1 MANKVKPSMR
11 LLFVVALLISLVF
24 PSSIFA
30 AYTHAPVPIT
40 SPASPIKITV
50 NDKNLKSDV
59 PPKFIDGKIWIS
71 AESIAHYLYSVF
83 YESIDGKEFVLKN
96 DYYEMTAKYGSNQV
110 TLKNGSTITTIITEM
125 PFKDGVR
132 SFIPLDTIMY
142 AFEATY
148 TWNASSNTAAVL
160 YDENRHIT
168 DEAALPVAVPGV
180 DITAVGNARDGHY
193 SIPVSDPNAEVTVWR
208 KSADPAN
215 YVIPAQPRNTGY
227 AWVIQPKPGYN
238 ATTGAFEGGV
248 SYLSG
253 PGNEILR
260 VRIKYSDGITPDKVF
275 KTTISTSVRLGSGNT
290 VPNTGNQ
297 LLLRTTFN
305 NISLYLNYTGYTTPG
320 DTITYTLPIAAPNT
334 MQVVLDPANEVRFRK
349 VGDVTWKDGLSLA
362 YDSPNKQF
370 RGSIVGLEPDT
381 EYEVEVKILK
391 DNSTYSQTIRTW
403 KEDVP
408 IATDIPIA
416 SIYEPGK
423 PLSVQG
429 LRGTAN
435 GYIRIIGDGSTV
447 IEVTDEFWEAISI
460 AQSEYVILENLMI
473 RGGKRSA
480 ISVLSSSHHIRIINN
495 DISNFGRVTT
505 QYLGKQ
511 TIVSNANPN
520 LAVDLRTGHV
530 YSANATPVNND
541 SGIFVSDVSNLVIE
555 KNYIHDARTKSN
567 AWNAGGGRGW
577 YENVPGFFEWNEKHP
592 QGVSGMY
599 ARGGQG
605 VVIRYNDIVGS
616 DDHRFNAGIETYVNG
631 DRDGGVGTDSDV
643 YGNYLAYAQA
653 DSMELEG
660 ADMNLRFY
668 NNRIEG
674 VSGGI
679 GMDSNYVGPAYV
691 YRNLIHNLGDEWGL
705 IQGVTKH
712 GTAPNEWTKG
722 LGVNYLFNNTILSSM
737 GHITRKD
744 AQIYRPYYRNN
755 IIESIDSPVGSQ
767 NVITIKHMY
776 NYPGVSY
783 DYDLFNGTSAST
795 NATGTGGPAPIVEPN
810 GITGVRTGT
819 AIAPD
824 SSKKATFINRNE
836 GNYIQTSGS
845 LGFDAGTTIPNFVTA
860 ADYAGAAPDI
870 GAIESGKDVIVP
882 TRPTALRS
890 DGGKYQVNVTGNT
903 TQQVI
908 IKTAGVPT
916 GTEYDLLK
924 NRDYDWFTVTD
935 SFGNT
940 KGTITSGVDLVLT
953 VTGYPKK
960 IGKNFLGE
968 QFGKTIT
975 KGLADLAN
983 SPANVLTG
991 QPAVGKGAFLVKLD
1005 DGLSLPV
1012 SVYVTEGSYNAS
1024 HTLTYI
1030 NGGIVQNVTVLANG
1044 MSLGQT
1050 VTPPTPTKELFA
1062 FLGWYDET
1070 YAHKFDFSKP
1080 VEADTVLYAKWMPD
1094 TTPPVTTAAVTGTA
1108 GSGGWHTSDA
1118 TVSLSAAYDIAGIHA
1133 TNYQLNVVHS
1143 VYGVLS
1149 TSGFVKYTS
1158 PIVLGDG
1165 IYEVQYRSVDKAG
1178 NLETVKSITV
1188 KSDKIVPTFTV
1199 SANGNPLQDG
1209 AVFDDSQPVTL
1220 NVLSGDSL
1228 SGVASQVVT
1237 VDGQPYVPGTPLN
1250 WAGQLGAHVIQ
1261 VTVTDQAGNTSQ
1273 RTITVT
1279 VI

>member
-1 MANKVKPSMR
+1 MANKMKPRMQ
-11 LLFVVALLISLVF
+11 FIIVVALFISLVF
-24 PSSIFA
+24 PTSILA
-30 AYTHAPVPIT
+30 GYTHTPVPI
-40 SPASPIKITV
+40 SNPASPINITV
-50 NDKNLKSDV
+50 NGKFVKSDV
-59 PPKFIDGKIWIS
+59 PPKFIDGKIWVS
-71 AESIAHYLYSVF
+71 AEAMAHYLYSVF
-83 YESIDGKEFVLKN
+83 YESIDRKQFVMRN
-96 DYYEMTAKYGSNQV
+96 DYYEMTAIYGSNQV
-110 TLKNGSTITTIITEM
+110 TLKNGSTITTIPTEM
-125 PFKDGVR
+125 PFKEGIR
-132 SFIPLDTIMY
+132 SFIPLDTLMY

-148 TWNASSNTAAVL
+148 TWNASSNTAEVL

-168 DEAALPVAVPGV
+168 DEAAVPVAVPGV
-180 DITAVGNARDGHY
+180 DITAVGKSRDVYY
-193 SIPVSDPNAEVTVWR
+193 SIPVSDPSAQVTVWR
-208 KSADPAN
+208 KSSDPQN
-215 YVIPAQPRNTGY
+215 YVIPLRPRNTGY
-227 AWVIQPKPGYN
+227 AWVEAPKPRYN
-238 ATTGAFEGGV
+238 AATGAFEGGL
-248 SYLSG
+248 SYAAGVGGS
-253 PGNEILR
+253 NEVIR
-260 VRIKYSDGITPDKVF
+260 VKIKYSDGITPDKVF
-275 KTTISTSVRLGSGNT
+275 KTIVSTTSQGYNHI
-290 VPNTGNQ
+290 PDYAFH
-297 LLLRTTFN
+297 LRSTFN
-305 NISLYLNYTGYTTPG
+305 NISVYVDYFGYTSE
-320 DTITYTLPIAAPNT
+320 DKITYTLPIAAPNT
-334 MQVVLDPANEVRFRK
+334 MQVVLDPANEVKFRK
-349 VGDVTWKDGLSLA
+349 VGTVPWEEGLPLA
-362 YDSPNKQF
+362 FDSINQHF
-370 RGSIVGLEPDT
+370 RGSIVGLDPDT
-381 EYEVEVKILK
+381 EYEVQVKILN
-391 DNSTYSQTIRTW
+391 DNSTYTGTIRTW
-403 KEDVP
+403 KENVP
-408 IATDIPIA
+408 IAATIPIA

-429 LRGTAN
+429 LHGTEN

-447 IEVTDEFWEAISI
+447 IEVTDEYLEAVLI
-460 AQSEYVILENLMI
+460 AQSEYVILENLII
-473 RGGKRSA
+473 RGGKKSG
-480 ISVLSSSHHIRIINN
+480 ISVLSSSHHIRIINS
-495 DISNFGRVTT
+495 DISNFGREATL
-505 QYLGKQ
+505 YLGKQ
-511 TIVSNANPN
+511 TIANHADPN
-520 LAVDLRTGHV
+520 LAVDLRTGQM
-530 YSANATPVNND
+530 YAANAMPVNND
-541 SGIFVSDVSNLVIE
+541 SGIHVSDASYLVIE
-555 KNYIHDARTKSN
+555 KNYIHDAKTKSN

-599 ARGGQG
+599 ARGGVG
-605 VVIRYNDIVGS
+605 VVIRYNDIIGS
-616 DDHRFNAGIETYVNG
+616 DDHRFNAIIETYGNH
-631 DRDGGVGTDSDV
+631 DTTGGIGVDSDV
-643 YGNYLAYAQA
+643 YGNYLAYGQA

-660 ADMNLRFY
+660 SNMNVRFY
-668 NNRIEG
+668 NNKIEG
-674 VSGGI
+674 VSGGL
-679 GMDSNYVGPAYV
+679 GMDSVYIGPVYV
-691 YRNLIHNLGDEWGL
+691 YRNLIQNLGDEWGL

-744 AQIYRPYYRNN
+744 GQLYRPFYRNN
-755 IIESIDSPVGSQ
+755 IIESIDSPVGGQ
-767 NVITIKHMY
+767 NVITLKHIY

-783 DYDLFNGTSAST
+783 DYDLINGASTST

-810 GITGVRTGT
+810 GVTGVKTGT
-819 AIAPD
+819 AFAPD

-836 GNYIQTSGS
+836 GNYVQTSGS
-845 LGFDAGTTIPNFVTA
+845 LGFDAGTTIPNFVTS

-908 IKTAGVPT
+908 LKTAGVPT
-916 GTEYDLLK
+916 GTQYDLLK

-935 SFGNT
+935 SLGNT

-1005 DGLSLPV
+1005 DGLSLPI

-1030 NGGIVQNVTVLANG
+1030 NGAIVQNVTVLANG

-1080 VEADTVLYAKWMPD
+1080 VEADTVLYAKWTPD

-1133 TNYQLNVVHS
+1133 TNYKLNVVQS

-1149 TSGFVKYTS
+1149 TSGFVPYTT

-1178 NLETVKSITV
+1178 NLETVKSITL
-1188 KSDKIVPTFTV
+1188 KSDKIGPTFTV
-1199 SANGNPLQDG
+1199 SANGNPLHDG

-1237 VDGQPYVPGTPLN
+1237 VDGLSHVPGTPLN
-1250 WAGQLGAHVIQ
+1250 WAGQLGTHVIQ

-1273 RTITVT
+1273 RTTIVT
-1279 VI
+1279 VID